1 VHNFDESIPRFTAL
15 SYTWGSPNDPQSIL
29 LNGYPV
35 SVTANL
41 HVALMHL
48 RSAERDLTFW
58 IDALCI
64 NQAWVHE
71 RGQVSLMRDIYMVAE
86 EVLVWLGPAEQ
97 EDALSWPSPVA
108 QDFDTNDAL
117 GVYLDIASRPYWTRV
132 WIIQEFVL
140 GRNIVL
146 QCGHVL
152 RTLKDFDVE
161 FPAEIRQAA
170 KQRPGVQQMRR
181 LFDLKKRYKF
191 PGPGLDI
198 GQAIKFAASSHATD
212 PRDNVYGVLGL
223 VGIHA
228 RAEPLKVDYSLS
240 PCEVYRKV
248 VGYLHYQQ
256 ARHVPVIRTSNI
268 AQLSKQDALAKETH
282 DAKQC
287 DGLRCGALNEVTSLC
302 SL

>member
-1 VHNFDESIPRFTAL
+1 
-15 SYTWGSPNDPQSIL
+15 
-29 LNGYPV
+29 
-35 SVTANL
+35 
-41 HVALMHL
+41 
-48 RSAERDLTFW
+48 
-58 IDALCI
+58 
-64 NQAWVHE
+64 
-71 RGQVSLMRDIYMVAE
+71 MRDIYMVAE

-97 EDALSWPSPVA
+97 EDALSWLNPVA
-108 QDFDTNDAL
+108 QDFDTNEAL
-117 GVYLDIASRPYWTRV
+117 DIYLDIASRPYWTRV

-161 FPAEIRQAA
+161 FPTEIRQAA
-170 KQRPGVQQMRR
+170 KQRPGAQQMRC

-198 GQAIKFAASSHATD
+198 GQAIKFAASSEATD
-212 PRDNVYGVLGL
+212 PRDKVYGVLGL

-228 RAEPLKVDYSLS
+228 HAEPLKVDYNLS

-248 VGYLHYQQ
+248 VGHLHYQH
-256 ARHVPVIRTSNI
+256 ACHVPVLLLVIVTSKI
-268 AQLSKQDALAKETH
+268 AQLSKQDALAEKPH

-287 DGLRCGALNEVTSLC
+287 DGLRCGALNEVKYLC
-302 SL
+302 SHSAS